1 MRNEKTSAT
10 RLFSML
16 KHKNPSSTII
26 YNDNQNNQNMKN
38 KKEKVDNGEF
48 LKRLFQ
54 NDNYENNDISINNHN
69 AYSKPKM
76 ILLNDNNDSYRNNYF
91 QELEKNKKKS
101 SKKNNDFKQREK
113 SLEKSKEE
121 EESEDD
127 YMPHSEETN
136 KLYLNKI
143 NDKNNKTNLIR
154 NKTAKMSLFK
164 KIDNPYSLK
173 NHTVFTKFS
182 LGNITYDEKE
192 FGSNIKSLANNLKKK
207 SLATDVF
214 ALKEQERNSNFNLN
228 NQNFGGKSTKRYSR
242 YSTNTA
248 DIKKNDKIEY
258 LKIGDIVI
266 LINIITNDFNDK
278 NKDEEILF
286 NDGIVY
292 PEIIVSKQLFCL
304 PLSKLNDSHRGKTL
318 FKRSLFRIE
327 TPQNFVQQHQF
338 EKLKKLY
345 KNNNNDYSTL
355 GIKEQTYLKIL
366 SRKALEEK
374 KHNESEFLLNYNKK
388 VLFGTI
394 IQLRNIFT
402 NQLLTIDFSY
412 LSKEIGCLGV
422 VLNSLGGENSQFMFV
437 PSNCLHN
444 FGDPIFYNETF
455 HIIPCKLGNKHYI
468 HIKDSE
474 DVKGN
479 GFEVNVS
486 RNISIFK
493 LLLFESAEIS
503 RKSSIKNELK
513 STMVVKLYNT
523 DLKGFLS
530 ASICNINK
538 VLPKLKTNQGNKNI
552 PFIDNNSEEN
562 SNILTSNEE
571 QDEEEE
577 DDFEE
582 NKNEKRSYRSN
593 SDNSKQN
600 KYIKRR
606 KKGRRSSIFNNY
618 IKRRNL
624 DDYSSNKSDNENNVN
639 QETYYKIILN
649 TNNTMQDDCQVYWEI
664 QYEKP
669 YEGKIINSE
678 CPIRFRHIS
687 SGLYLSFDHHKKEI
701 SLKQNIND
709 DSVFYI
715 CNEDQEKNNKKLPII
730 SGDQIYLRAKNTNMY
745 LKIGESKIKN
755 KTYTLSL
762 QQEDKMKHESFA
774 FKIELQNNPLI
785 QINYNVNLIINHLI
799 NLYEQIN
806 YWGIKEVDGVDSNKV
821 LIYDYYTALQN
832 ELHFKKMVELYRCI
846 LTFIKN
852 ESQKAIIDINV
863 FINFQNYHSDQGLI
877 FLLFNFILLFDSKLL
892 INREE
897 IKGTY
902 IEVKEKATP
911 DRIVRKY
918 IGDVIELSFS
928 LLKMLIKKNDHTSK
942 KIYNSLFLFDEL
954 LNNHQLDMIEIFVIC
969 LKNTFSENLDLIHSI
984 NYSTNYISPDEANEN
999 IRKYNILTS
1008 TEYWIK
1014 KLEDID
1020 EINKNILEQTIYL
1033 KVLKRLCLNVDGFG
1047 ILKNQMEITRD
1058 LYINDYLPLKFGID
1072 NNNNKPYTIFRVS
1085 DNNNDNFFRQNPSLN
1100 EIKIENNNNINTPMF
1115 YYTSFSDKF
1124 EIFINYICA
1133 VLDLYFSSCASRN
1146 ELNTHIMTD
1155 NKNVGLTKQHIYLVI
1170 TDNNINVKIRK
1181 IYSRLYRVLFI
1192 DTSPNERIS
1201 INRLKIFLWNS
1212 EPSEDEDMLHH
1223 IYDWIVK
1230 DNKKETKPQKSGKNN
1245 QNLKANDNFYI
1256 LRFYYI
1262 NNFFN
1267 DKDFLQNLIE
1277 SNETVVGRMKFY
1289 KYLGFLEEML
1299 VLAKESLDFCNFNLN
1314 DLISLIQK
1322 INTFFIVFKFYRKK
1336 SDVLKNEI
1344 ELYNYRYDNYIVLE
1358 KNNIHDEKMNENEI
1372 KKLVQNNWIA
1382 KLVYYC
1388 LKSKY
1393 PKIRNRLYQIYEKIL
1408 DIYNIISI
1416 IKEDS
1421 EKYIIFK
1428 EFKKWYNSGESL
1440 FNNNDMV
1447 QLNNNFIKWENSL
1460 QFCFDIN
1467 KEKGKEKEYEYEIL
1481 NDNYIFEILFLGE
1494 LSHEYNEYQLFNK
1507 AFSMMIDHLNHQFQF
1522 TNELSKIEIIVN
1534 DDDMKIFES
1543 LIETNKFIK
1552 KKKQNIEAAH
1562 IMKNNPIQNMFFYN
1576 KNNLMYDSKIRNNK
1590 NKNIITIVDDLTN
1603 KIEADLISKM
1613 KLTSNKKLKKIQNL
1627 CQVLEIH
1634 KTLINIMKF
1643 LLNYEN
1649 ETNLYHKIF
1658 QFLYHFCYKNYVNKK
1673 LLKSNFDFFLSL
1685 MPRFNY
1691 IGEVLMEILTLYRES
1706 KKSQKFI
1713 AKIFERIKEFDLI
1726 CPEIIEILISLMFNN
1741 KCKNLFENQILIL
1754 QNFFDILKDNTFREL
1769 LEESKMIEY
1778 IDGIKS
1784 HAGGYRQIEKEFKSY
1799 LNIFEIISYTC
1810 VNNQYCII
1818 NCRQMLSIEE
1828 FVSILKSYNYPYKLK
1843 TFLLLFF
1850 KNVYYPFPTI
1860 QDIKKYDIQYFFDL
1874 MKNFVLKELILFYFY
1889 SVIFIERYLI
1899 KKGVEPN
1906 DEYIRGDPH
1915 CSKAYSI
1922 IISHIKNEPE
1932 IKDFLLLQKI
1942 NLDSLQNTKS
1952 LFNKNKYISKNKNEE
1967 YMNFFILIRQNQYFE
1982 VQGLIPF
1989 LHNMYIYIKE
1999 NKIELKDDQKELIL
2013 LTKKRLN
2020 QIEDL
2025 LEQIENELLFD
2036 NFIADIEYHIK
2047 KCLDIFIYE
2056 DNDIIYDKKSIN
2068 KKELDESEIQKIEQN
2083 AQKCIVCLNEYISS
2097 NDTNLTEIFDGKEDS
2112 NFNEVDKL
2120 QFRRTMKTI
2129 FNNKISMKEIDDA
2142 IKYLDKNEKGKIQL
2156 KEIYIHM
2163 NKNKKKNNIGDKKG
2177 QNISEYLN
2185 VNSKFDDKSFKI
2197 SFIFKQY
2204 LFSFYKI
2211 QKQIGLN
2218 NSFKSIIALLNSENN
2233 IGSLIL
2239 FFSRI
2244 LGYINKNENKKK
2256 KINFLQLIHG
2266 IINDKIYDIS
2276 EKNKQIKKERIEVT
2290 QLILCHSGIIEFI
2303 LSNLYV
2309 DNNIDVLY
2317 ECICVLNLCLGKGNK
2332 NVQNTIYNYI
2342 SYKKNTYKF
2351 LSCLEWMIN
2360 ESFNSIKLRNKS
2372 YIDNNVGIENF
2383 DNYDYEMFAYLNQ
2396 DLKQNEAMVATLLS
2410 LDRVS
2415 NVLLSKHPSFY
2426 FRLPRLVLIFI
2437 QLCCENNENFQ
2448 HFFRDSEYDKS
2459 IMNNNNNNENIKYKE
2474 IGSINLVNDIGSLLV
2489 NLLKL
2494 GVLIYYNNEV
2504 WKITR
2509 EVFITLSYLCEG
2521 PCEQNQILL
2530 GLRKTIYSSINLVLQ
2545 NDYNLQIK
2553 EEINTRKN
2561 LLLCYCIKFMKSL
2574 ISQNSLKSI
2583 GEILLEATDI
2593 YLLIEKLIDI
2603 YSLIIEPNEN
2613 LLYNGEICQHLK
2625 KANNRFNRSSVII
2638 KTTPNKDECEENKCK
2653 LNYISKNE
2661 MDFINAGFNIF
2672 IILIYLKDMFPDHQ
2686 KLSLFNLNLDKSKH
2700 SQFLKVNQ
2708 IKKRNYSKE
2717 LQFGSNIQKKEF
2729 LDSFQNELFSGD
2741 YLSDLFDYEDNLV
2754 NTDFENEMTRKT
2766 LDYTDYINSDTNLH
2780 EISIFEDN
2788 ICVKMVKFLTCG
2800 FFRKNKKKVNK
2811 KNKSLDTL
2819 IYQKNQ
2825 KIFHMPENN
2834 NSSGYLDQS
2843 KSEINNLKKRF
2854 ISKYK
2859 AKFNNTYIFYAK
2871 LTSNVE
2877 ISIKNTKIK
2886 KYFKIPFK
2894 FINLTKELKS
2904 QIIYSWKS
2912 NFQQSSIREIFQN
2925 IENIIQI
2932 LDYKQKLRK
2941 YHLLFENIKPVGMIS
2956 YLITFIL
2963 NIILISFITN
2973 NDTEQCSNNKRYS
2986 CIYISSTKD
2995 RKKYKYAYS
3004 NIDQIINGSIYLKL
3018 ALYIIILVL
3027 TILKKYKMVTNNM
3040 ISKADLLI
3048 EEYKENKMK
3057 KYEGSLLYHVLKEFN
3072 ISAINT
3078 YYFILVSLYKVKGL
3092 NIIFDFDI
3100 FVLLLNIVL
3109 SFLSIFISPLF
3120 QIFTLLEILRLSS
3133 SMNNIIYIL
3142 LKNIKKLFFMLYNLL
3157 IIYFLFSVFEFLY
3170 MRKYY
3175 YSTDYMNILDNEL
3188 NLYCDTIYY
3197 CFISIL
3203 HYGINPNNLLL
3214 IGGNINRKDSIFFIK
3229 LVIDIILY
3237 MIIFS
3242 LLISIF
3248 FGIIIN
3254 SLKEFNEIM
3263 NEREKSINER
3273 CFICGISRYKLDR
3286 EEKGWIY
3293 HYKREHNIF
3302 SYIYFLSELQNKKF
3316 DECDGVEKFVKNC
3329 IQKDELIF
3337 LPIKK

>member
-1 MRNEKTSAT
+1 MRNEKISAT

-26 YNDNQNNQNMKN
+26 YTDNQNTKN

-54 NDNYENNDISINNHN
+54 NDEDENNDTSKVNHN

-76 ILLNDNNDSYRNNYF
+76 ILLKDNNDSYRNNYF

-101 SKKNNDFKQREK
+101 SKKNKNIKQSEE
-113 SLEKSKEE
+113 SYGKSKDGNEE
-121 EESEDD
+121 EESEDN

-136 KLYLNKI
+136 NIYPKKL

-182 LGNITYDEKE
+182 LGNITYDDKE

-228 NQNFGGKSTKRYSR
+228 FNQNLGKTTKRFSR
-242 YSTNTA
+242 YSTNTI
-248 DIKKNDKIEY
+248 DLKKNEKIEY

-266 LINIITNDFNDK
+266 LINIITNDFNDI

-345 KNNNNDYSTL
+345 KNNNSDYSTL
-355 GIKEQTYLKIL
+355 GVKEQAYLKIL

-402 NQLLTIDFSY
+402 NQLLTIDFSF

-422 VLNSLGGENSQFMFV
+422 VLNSLGGEYSQFMFV

-444 FGDPIFYNETF
+444 LGDPIFYNETF
-455 HIIPCKLGNKHYI
+455 NIIPCALGNKHYI

-486 RNISIFK
+486 RNQSIFK
-493 LLLFESAEIS
+493 LLLFESAEVN

-562 SNILTSNEE
+562 SNILSSNEE
-571 QDEEEE
+571 ENEEED

-582 NKNEKRSYRSN
+582 NKIEKRSYISKN
-593 SDNSKQN
+593 SAIYK
-600 KYIKRR
+600 KRR
-606 KKGRRSSIFNNY
+606 NEERRGSIFNNY
-618 IKRRNL
+618 IKRKKF
-624 DDYSSNKSDNENNVN
+624 DDNSSNKSDNENNVN

-649 TNNTMQDDCQVYWEI
+649 TNNLNQDDCQDYWEI

-701 SLKQNIND
+701 SLKQNLND

-806 YWGIKEVDGVDSNKV
+806 YWGIKEVDGIDSNKV

-832 ELHFKKMVELYRCI
+832 ELHFKKMVELYQCI

-852 ESQKAIIDINV
+852 ESQKAINDINV

-877 FLLFNFILLFDSKLL
+877 FLILNFILLFDSKLL

-902 IEVKEKATP
+902 VEAKEKATP
-911 DRIVRKY
+911 DRIARKY
-918 IGDVIELSFS
+918 IGDVIELSFN
-928 LLKMLIKKNDHTSK
+928 LLKMLIKKNEHTSK

-969 LKNTFSENLDLIHSI
+969 LKNTFSENLDIIHSI
-984 NYSTNYISPDEANEN
+984 NYSTNYISHDEANEN
-999 IRKYNILTS
+999 IKKYNVLTS

-1020 EINKNILEQTIYL
+1020 EINKNIPEQTIYL

-1058 LYINDYLPLKFGID
+1058 LYKNDYLPLKFGID

-1124 EIFINYICA
+1124 ESVINYICA
-1133 VLDLYFSSCASRN
+1133 VLDLYYSSCASRN
-1146 ELNTHIMTD
+1146 ELNTHIMID
-1155 NKNVGLTKQHIYLVI
+1155 NKNVGLTKQHIFLVI

-1212 EPSEDEDMLHH
+1212 EPSEDEDILHH
-1223 IYDWIVK
+1223 IYDWIIK
-1230 DNKKETKPQKSGKNN
+1230 DNKKESKPPKSGKNN
-1245 QNLKANDNFYI
+1245 QNLKTNDNFYI
-1256 LRFYYI
+1256 LRYYYI

-1277 SNETVVGRMKFY
+1277 RNETVEGRFKFY
-1289 KYLGFLEEML
+1289 KYLGFLEEIL

-1358 KNNIHDEKMNENEI
+1358 KNNNQDEKMNENEI

-1421 EKYIIFK
+1421 EKYMLFK
-1428 EFKKWYNSGESL
+1428 EFKKWYNSGDSL
-1440 FNNNDMV
+1440 FNSTDMV
-1447 QLNNNFIKWENSL
+1447 QLNNNFVKWENSL

-1467 KEKGKEKEYEYEIL
+1467 KEKDKEKEYEIL
-1481 NDNYIFEILFLGE
+1481 NDNYIFEVLFLGE
-1494 LSHEYNEYQLFNK
+1494 LTHEYNEYQLFNK
-1507 AFSMMIDHLNHQFQF
+1507 AFSMMIDHLNHQFQI

-1534 DDDMKIFES
+1534 DDDIKIFES

-1552 KKKQNIEAAH
+1552 RKKQNIESAH
-1562 IMKNNPIQNMFFYN
+1562 IMKNNPIQNMLYYN
-1576 KNNLMYDSKIRNNK
+1576 KTNLIYESKIKNNK
-1590 NKNIITIVDDLTN
+1590 NKNIITIIDDLTN
-1603 KIEADLISKM
+1603 KIEADLIIKM
-1613 KLTSNKKLKKIQNL
+1613 KLKSNKKLKKIQNL

-1643 LLNYEN
+1643 LLKYEN

-1658 QFLYHFCYKNYVNKK
+1658 QFLYHFCYKNYINRK

-1691 IGEVLMEILTLYRES
+1691 IGEVLMEILALYRES

-1713 AKIFERIKEFDLI
+1713 TKIFERIKEFDLI

-1741 KCKNLFENQILIL
+1741 KSKNLFENQILIL

-1784 HAGGYRQIEKEFKSY
+1784 HAGDYRQIEKEFKSY

-1810 VNNQYCII
+1810 VNNKYCII
-1818 NCRQMLSIEE
+1818 NCRLMLSIDE
-1828 FVSILKSYNYPYKLK
+1828 FVSILKSCNYPYKLK

-1850 KNVYYPFPTI
+1850 KNVYYPLPTLK
-1860 QDIKKYDIQYFFDL
+1860 DIKIFDISYFFDIL
-1874 MKNFVLKELILFYFY
+1874 QNFILKELLLFYFY

-1922 IISHIKNEPE
+1922 IISHIKDEPE
-1932 IKDFLLLQKI
+1932 IKDFLVLQKI
-1942 NLDSLQNTKS
+1942 NLDSLENTKS
-1952 LFNKNKYISKNKNEE
+1952 LFRKNKYISKNKNEE

-1982 VQGLIPF
+1982 EQGLIPF

-2020 QIEDL
+2020 QIEEL
-2025 LEQIENELLFD
+2025 LEQIENELMFD

-2056 DNDIIYDKKSIN
+2056 DNDIIYDKNSIN
-2068 KKELDESEIQKIEQN
+2068 NKKLNESEIQKIEQN
-2083 AQKCIVCLNEYISS
+2083 VQKCIACLNEYISS
-2097 NDTNLTEIFDGKEDS
+2097 NDTNLTKIFDGEEDS
-2112 NFNEVDKL
+2112 NFNEVDRL

-2142 IKYLDKNEKGKIQL
+2142 VKYLDKKEKGKIQL
-2156 KEIYIHM
+2156 RDIYIYL
-2163 NKNKKKNNIGDKKG
+2163 NKNKKKNNIADKKG
-2177 QNISEYLN
+2177 QNISEYLD
-2185 VNSKFDDKSFKI
+2185 VNSKLDDKSFKI

-2211 QKQIGLN
+2211 QKQIGSN

-2256 KINFLQLIHG
+2256 KIYFLKLIHG

-2303 LSNLYV
+2303 LSNLYI
-2309 DNNIDVLY
+2309 DNNIEVLY

-2332 NVQNTIYNYI
+2332 NVQNTIYNYV
-2342 SYKKNTYKF
+2342 SYKNNTYKF

-2360 ESFNSIKLRNKS
+2360 ESFNIIKLRNKS
-2372 YIDNNVGIENF
+2372 YIDNNLGIENF
-2383 DNYDYEMFAYLNQ
+2383 NNYDYEMFEYLNQ

-2410 LDRVS
+2410 FERVI

-2448 HFFRDSEYDKS
+2448 HFFRDSEYDKN
-2459 IMNNNNNNENIKYKE
+2459 IMNNNNNNENNKYKE
-2474 IGSINLVNDIGSLLV
+2474 MGSINLVNDIGSLLV

-2494 GVLIYYNNEV
+2494 GVLIYYNNEI

-2521 PCEQNQILL
+2521 PCELNQILL

-2553 EEINTRKN
+2553 DEINTRKN
-2561 LLLCYCIKFMKSL
+2561 LLLCYSIKFIKSL
-2574 ISQNSLKSI
+2574 ISQNSLQSI

-2603 YSLIIEPNEN
+2603 YSLIIEPNEE
-2613 LLYNGEICQHLK
+2613 LLYNGEICHHTK
-2625 KANNRFNRSSVII
+2625 KSNNRFKRSSVII
-2638 KTTPNKDECEENKCK
+2638 KTNPNLNECEDNKCK

-2717 LQFGSNIQKKEF
+2717 LQFGSNIQKKDF
-2729 LDSFQNELFSGD
+2729 LDNYQNELFSGD

-2754 NTDFENEMTRKT
+2754 NNDFENETTRKT

-2788 ICVKMVKFLTCG
+2788 MCVKILKFLTCG
-2800 FFRKNKKKVNK
+2800 FFRKNIKKVNK
-2811 KNKSLDTL
+2811 KNNKSFDTQM
-2819 IYQKNQ
+2819 YQKNQ
-2825 KIFHMPENN
+2825 KIFHMSENI

-2859 AKFNNTYIFYAK
+2859 ARFNNTYIFYAK

-2877 ISIKNTKIK
+2877 ISIKNKKIK

-2904 QIIYSWKS
+2904 KIIYSWKS
-2912 NFQQSSIREIFQN
+2912 TFQQSSIREIFQN
-2925 IENIIQI
+2925 IEKIVQI
-2932 LDYKQKLRK
+2932 LDYKQKLRQ
-2941 YHLLFENIKPVGMIS
+2941 YHLLFENIKPVEMLS
-2956 YLITFIL
+2956 YLVTFIL
-2963 NIILISFITN
+2963 NIILLSFITN
-2973 NDTEQCSNNKRYS
+2973 NDIEECQNNKRYS
-2986 CIYISSTKD
+2986 CLYVNKTDD
-2995 RKKYKYAYS
+2995 RKKYKYLYS
-3004 NIDQIINGSIYLKL
+3004 NIHEIINGLIYLKL
-3018 ALYIIILVL
+3018 VLYIIITVL
-3027 TILKKYKMVTNNM
+3027 TILKKYKMITNKM
-3040 ISKADLLI
+3040 INKADLLI

-3092 NIIFDFDI
+3092 NIIFDFDVI
-3100 FVLLLNIVL
+3100 VLLINIVL
-3109 SFLSIFISPLF
+3109 SFLSIFITPFF
-3120 QIFTLLEILRLSS
+3120 QIFTLLEIIRLSS
-3133 SMNNIIYIL
+3133 FLNNIVFIL
-3142 LKNIKKLFFMLYNLL
+3142 FKNIKKLFFMIYSLL

-3175 YSTDYMNILDNEL
+3175 YSTDYMNIQDNEL

-3203 HYGINPNNLLL
+3203 HYGINPNNILL
-3214 IGGNINRKDSIFFIK
+3214 IGGNINRSDSIFFVK
-3229 LVIDIILY
+3229 LVIDLILY
-3237 MIIFS
+3237 MIFFS

-3263 NEREKSINER
+3263 NEKQKSINER
-3273 CFICGISRYKLDR
+3273 CFICGMSRYKLDR

-3329 IQKDELIF
+3329 IQKEELIF